1 MKAVATAVL
10 LLLLMSPLGWRSL
23 PKSVQPG
30 LAHSLNSQLSTLNY
44 QLALGGR
51 RGRAKQLR
59 VESG

>member
-1 MKAVATAVL
+1 MMAVFAPRV
-10 LLLLMSPLGWRSL
+10 GGCHSL
-23 PKSVQPG
+23 TVAMPKSKSVQPG
-30 LAHSLNSQLSTLNY
+30 LAHSLNSQLSTLND